1 MTVTRKGQAIIPQEL
16 REKYGLKGG
25 TRLDVIDTGEGI
37 LLKKA
42 LSTGNLIGT
51 SNSTYN
57 QLKKHLNKVRRE
69 DI

>member
-1 MTVTRKGQAIIPQEL
+1 MMVTRKGQAIIPEL
-16 REKYGLKGG
+16 REKYGLREG
-25 TRLDVIDTGEGI
+25 TKLDVIDTGEGI

-57 QLKKHLNKVRRE
+57 QLKRHLT
-69 DI
+69 IHGIS